1 MSWNVEYLNDSNVYL
16 LGLFLQAADVLV
28 QKPFP
33 IFFLLT
39 GPVCFIMHYF
49 NNQPFFITPRGNV
62 ALNVNLIE
70 GKLDIWI
77 PTKKK

>member
-33 IFFLLT
+33 ILFLLT
-39 GPVCFIMHYF
+39 GPVIIYSIIHYF
-49 NNQPFFITPRGNV
+49 NKQTFLFHR
-62 ALNVNLIE
+62 AE
-70 GKLDIWI
+70 M
-77 PTKKK
+77 